1 MFPFSEGLI
10 IRYNDKYLLTLVG
23 RSDGSSVFAPGNK
36 YEFYP
41 SIAAAWKIS
50 EEPFM
55 QNQNFVEDLK
65 LRASYGKSG
74 NQAISPYNTLGILVE
89 ANTSV
94 NGVEVPGASTW
105 EDQQILI

>member
-1 MFPFSEGLI
+1 M
-10 IRYNDKYLLTLVG
+10 TLVG

-41 SIAAAWKIS
+41 SIAGAWRIS

-55 QNQNFVEDLK
+55 QNQGIFKDLK

-74 NQAISPYNTLGILVE
+74 NQAISPYNTLGVLVE
-89 ANTSV
+89 EIPLLMVFRFRSGIGKTS
-94 NGVEVPGASTW
+94 ES
-105 EDQQILI
+105 